1 MVAALVLQLIFLSYG
16 KEALEQMGLRTET
29 LSAEAEPPSSSYKR
43 PPFPAWRG
51 LSPQDAYQVMAQRG
65 ARIRQETAR
74 NERMEMMKAKRAAR
88 ERAKLARQKRTL
100 ERMAD
105 VAAQEARNDVF
116 ARLEALRNATAPAA
130 RAAAAAAADA
140 EAARQKADLDDR
152 KREKFN
158 IIHVRRLAEEAAT
171 PIVLNAIT
179 NKEDEILHAGEVA
192 GVRAAIANA
201 NSTLQQIKDE
211 HTKWTFRSDCEFKA
225 FDGTAA
231 AWQEGENKLLAW
243 VEELAESVASAAEK
257 KAFIVVLR
265 NVSAGN
271 RTNVSAVNISAE
283 DVSAEQAE
291 AANNPRGVL
300 PSVRDAAN
308 AAR

>member
-1 MVAALVLQLIFLSYG
+1 MHQLL
-16 KEALEQMGLRTET
+16 LR
-29 LSAEAEPPSSSYKR
+29 
-43 PPFPAWRG
+43 
-51 LSPQDAYQVMAQRG
+51 
-65 ARIRQETAR
+65 
-74 NERMEMMKAKRAAR
+74 
-88 ERAKLARQKRTL
+88 
-100 ERMAD
+100 
-105 VAAQEARNDVF
+105 
-116 ARLEALRNATAPAA
+116 
-130 RAAAAAAADA
+130 
-140 EAARQKADLDDR
+140 
-152 KREKFN
+152 FN

-171 PIVLNAIT
+171 PVVLNAIT

-271 RTNVSAVNISAE
+271 VSAVNVSAE